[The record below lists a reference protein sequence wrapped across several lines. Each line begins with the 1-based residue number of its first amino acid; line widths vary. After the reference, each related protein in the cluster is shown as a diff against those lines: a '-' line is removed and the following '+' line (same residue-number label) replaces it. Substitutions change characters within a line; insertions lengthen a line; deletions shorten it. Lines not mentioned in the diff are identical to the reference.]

1 MNKNTI
7 IAIGAVVLVLLLGT
21 GLYMR
26 NNSEKI
32 DKDNKTVEKFE
43 AKEGTEKVEGSVVSE
58 YEGSHKLSYS
68 FDIPEDATTTLKN
81 ESGTILHV
89 TNASGTLVAAFYF
102 SYEGARGYSAHD
114 YITNV
119 TAKKVSTLTVT
130 GETKIGN
137 SMGAEAE
144 SNGTE
149 WKVMPARDGEF
160 LVVIEYPKSQKD
172 AAQEIIDSFES
183 N

>member
-1 MNKNTI
+1 MNKNI
-7 IAIGAVVLVLLLGT
+7 IIGIGAVVLVLLLGT
-21 GLYMR
+21 GIYIR
-26 NNSEKI
+26 NNGEKM
-32 DKDNKTVEKFE
+32 DKDTSSVDNLG
-43 AKEGTEKVEGSVVSE
+43 AKDGTKKVEGSVVSE
-58 YEGSHKLSYS
+58 YEGEHTLSYS
-68 FDIPEDATTTLKN
+68 FDIPEDATSTLKN
-81 ESGTILHV
+81 DSGTILHV
-89 TNASGTLVAAFYF
+89 NNASGTLVAAFYF
-102 SYEGARGYSAHD
+102 SYEGGRGYSAHD

-160 LVVIEYPKSQKD
+160 LVVIEYPKSQKEV
-172 AAQEIIDSFES
+172 AQEIIDSFES